1 LQSVQKKLASKV
13 EALMAVSEDLAKCQ
27 TERDRWR
34 ATAQNFERNLS
45 RVEANFHQYQQVF
58 IHLFF

>member
-1 LQSVQKKLASKV
+1 
-13 EALMAVSEDLAKCQ
+13 MAVSEDLAKCQ

-45 RVEANFHQYQQVF
+45 RLEANFHQYQQVF